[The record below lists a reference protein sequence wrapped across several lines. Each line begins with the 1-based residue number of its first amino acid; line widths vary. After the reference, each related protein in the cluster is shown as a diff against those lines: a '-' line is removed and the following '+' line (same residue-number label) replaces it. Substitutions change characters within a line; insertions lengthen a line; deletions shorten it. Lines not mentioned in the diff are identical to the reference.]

1 MTDPIFHINNDTDV
15 PTWHLLLYFLYLPN
29 FKFKLKR
36 AGSGSQWWYSIQK
49 SDSTGLSTSMNM
61 VDTPYI
67 SSTGVLNA
75 MFKSFAVH
83 SGFMG
88 DNDSQCS
95 N

>member
-49 SDSTGLSTSMNM
+49 SDSTGLSMNM

-67 SSTGVLNA
+67 SPTGVLNA
-75 MFKSFAVH
+75 IFKSFAVH